1 MNAPFL
7 IPGRSYKGPLE
18 PLSDAETEVAQGLKK
33 HVQVLAG
40 DIGCRNLQAYP
51 WNLERAALYIEESF
65 KSLGYEP
72 TLQRFDVDLNSYWF
86 PGIAF
91 GANKDLKAVQTRNI
105 IAELPAATGGGK
117 QIVVL
122 GAHYDSVDNCPAAND
137 NGSGVAALLELAR
150 LFKGKEFSATIRFVA
165 FTNEEAP
172 YFDTAGMGSL
182 RYAGACRAA
191 NDKIVGMISLETMGY
206 FSDAPDS
213 QKFPLDA
220 LKLLFP
226 STGNFIAFVSN
237 FKSLGFLQQMAG
249 TFRSLAKFPSEA
261 AALPEQLRGVAF
273 SDHMSFWKLGYPA
286 LMITDTAPF
295 RYPQYHDAEDTVD
308 KVDYERL
315 ARVVFALS
323 QSLEEL
329 HAEKSQSAKP

>member
-1 MNAPFL
+1 MLPDLSL
-7 IPGRSYKGPLE
+7 IPGKSYRGPLE
-18 PLSDAETEVAQGLKK
+18 PLSDVETELAQGLKK

-40 DIGCRNLQAYP
+40 DIGCRNLQSNP
-51 WNLERAALYIEESF
+51 WNLERAAQYIED
-65 KSLGYEP
+65 SLKLLEYEA
-72 TLQRFDVDLNSYWF
+72 TTQKFDVDLNNYWF
-86 PGIAF
+86 PGIAS
-91 GANKDLKAVQTRNI
+91 GANHPQAVVQTRNI

-117 QIVVL
+117 QIIVL
-122 GAHYDSVDNCPAAND
+122 GAHYDSVDDCPAAND

-150 LFKGKEFSATIRFVA
+150 LFKGKELSTTIRFVA
-165 FTNEEAP
+165 FSNEEAP
-172 YFDTAGMGSL
+172 YFNTAGMGSL

-206 FSDAPDS
+206 FSDEPDS
-213 QKFPLDA
+213 QQFPLEA
-220 LKLLFP
+220 LKLIFP

-237 FKSLGFLQQMAG
+237 LKSFGFLKQIAG

-261 AALPEQLRGVAF
+261 AALPEQLRGVAL

-295 RYPQYHDAEDTVD
+295 RYPQYHHAEDTVD
-308 KVDYERL
+308 KIDYDRL

-323 QSLEEL
+323 QSLEQL
-329 HAEKSQSAKP
+329 SAGKSQK